1 MRLLRLLG
9 RSNNGCIA
17 QALCNPRWLKLLR
30 APASLVPF
38 DRQAAGCQRHNL
50 FEMLRCS
57 VTPSA
62 FTRMPSLFTDISGGE
77 SNLKLDL
84 GNGSGCSSRVST
96 DGLNRLYSK
105 CSV

>member
-1 MRLLRLLG
+1 MTPFSVG
-9 RSNNGCIA
+9 RDRQSKPEA
-17 QALCNPRWLKLLR
+17 ALCNPRWLKLLR

-62 FTRMPSLFTDISGGE
+62 FTRMPSLFTDR
-77 SNLKLDL
+77 K
-84 GNGSGCSSRVST
+84 
-96 DGLNRLYSK
+96 
-105 CSV
+105 SVV